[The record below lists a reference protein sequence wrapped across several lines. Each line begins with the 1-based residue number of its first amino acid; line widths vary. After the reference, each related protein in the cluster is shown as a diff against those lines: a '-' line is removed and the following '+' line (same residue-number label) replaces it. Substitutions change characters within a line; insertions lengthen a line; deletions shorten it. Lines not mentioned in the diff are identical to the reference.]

1 MTDVRAAVVGHLE
14 WTEFLPVEHVPR
26 PGEIVETRERFA
38 EPAGG
43 GAVAAVQ
50 LARLTGDC
58 TFFTAIGDDEHGR
71 ATERRLAELGV
82 RVVAARRTDSPTRR
96 AFVYLDAGGERTITT
111 VGERI
116 HPAREDDLPWDELA
130 GTDALY
136 FVAGD
141 AAALEA
147 ARAARVVVATARI
160 GALLAEA
167 GVGLDAVV
175 GSARDAAERHRP
187 IEPPPALVV
196 TTAGAEGGSWSAAEG
211 RSGDWVA
218 TPLPGPVRD
227 AYGAGDSFAAGLAC
241 GLARGGGVEPALDL
255 AARCGATCMT
265 GRGPYERQLTRAD
278 L

>member
-1 MTDVRAAVVGHLE
+1 MRAAVVGHLE
-14 WTEFLPVEHVPR
+14 WTEFLPVERVPLA
-26 PGEIVETRERFA
+26 GEIVETRERFA

-58 TFFTAIGDDEHGR
+58 TFFTALGDDEQAGR
-71 ATERRLAELGV
+71 AERRLAELGV
-82 RVVAARRTDSPTRR
+82 RVAAVRRPESPTRR
-96 AFVYLDAGGERTITT
+96 AFVYLDAHGERTITT

-116 HPAREDDLPWDELA
+116 HPAGDDPLPWDELA
-130 GTDALY
+130 GVDALY

-141 AAALEA
+141 AAALSA

-167 GVGLDAVV
+167 RVPLDAVV

-187 IEPPPALVV
+187 IDPPPALVV
-196 TTAGAEGGSWSAAEG
+196 TTAGAEGGSWTAADG
-211 RSGDWVA
+211 RSGRWA
-218 TPLPGPVRD
+218 PTPLPGPVAD
-227 AYGAGDSFAAGLAC
+227 AYGAGDSFAAGLTFA
-241 GLARGGGVEPALDL
+241 LAGGRRVDEALDL
-255 AARCGATCMT
+255 AARCGAMCMT
-265 GRGPYERQLTRAD
+265 GRGPYVRQLARAD